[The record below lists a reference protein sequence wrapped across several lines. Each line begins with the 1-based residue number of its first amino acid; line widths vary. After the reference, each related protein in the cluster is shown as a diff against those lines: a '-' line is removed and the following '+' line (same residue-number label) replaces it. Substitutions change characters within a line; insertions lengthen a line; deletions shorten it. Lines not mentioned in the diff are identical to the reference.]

1 MTSCVEYLDVVAN
14 RNRGSQTDRVVAGI
28 VKELAAAD
36 SGHLDRAV
44 VAMSVVDAAERLA
57 RVEVAAARASGA
69 TWQEIGDA
77 FGTNRQAAH
86 ERFREGPDGGRSR
99 LSRRPRAAQ
108 SRRDSTS
115 G

>member
-1 MTSCVEYLDVVAN
+1 MSVRLEYPDVMAS
-14 RNRGSQTDRVVAGI
+14 RRTTQTERVVAQI
-28 VKELAAAD
+28 VRDVAPPDA
-36 SGHLDRAV
+36 GHLDRAV
-44 VAMSVVDAAERLA
+44 LAMRVAEAAERLT
-57 RVEVAAARASGA
+57 RIEVAAARKAGA

-108 SRRDSTS
+108 SRRDSAS

>member
-1 MTSCVEYLDVVAN
+1 MAN
-14 RNRGSQTDRVVAGI
+14 RRQNEMEKAVARLVRDLCPG
-28 VKELAAAD
+28 EA
-36 SGHLDRAV
+36 GPLDRAV
-44 VAMSVVDAAERLA
+44 SSMRVADAAERLA
-57 RVEVAAARASGA
+57 RIEVDAARQDGA
-69 TWQEIGDA
+69 TWQDVGDA

-108 SRRDSTS
+108 SSRDKTS